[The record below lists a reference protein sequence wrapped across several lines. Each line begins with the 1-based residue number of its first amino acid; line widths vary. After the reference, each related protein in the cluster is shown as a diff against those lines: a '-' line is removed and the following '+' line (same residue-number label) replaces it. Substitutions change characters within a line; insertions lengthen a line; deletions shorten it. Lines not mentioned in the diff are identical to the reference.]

1 MIGAA
6 LALAVMAV
14 GPPPG
19 AATRVAAIDRT
30 VVRTLEV
37 DGRRRSYRL
46 HVPAGAVAEGPV
58 PLVLVFHGGG
68 STALGMERESG
79 FSALADRAGFIA
91 VYPEGVRRSWNDGRG
106 AGSTAAAREGVDD
119 VRFVSRLIDALV
131 ASHGVDRGRVYATGI
146 SNGAIL
152 SHLLAVRLADRI
164 VAIAPVAGGLAEPL
178 AQTFRPS
185 RPVSVLALQ
194 GTEDPLVPYNGGA
207 VGRTSGGSIVSTDV
221 MLGLWR
227 RYNATEDIGRET
239 SLADR
244 APVDGCRVH
253 VRVWTGG
260 SEESE
265 VALYRLEGAGHT
277 WPGGTQYLPRR
288 AIGRV
293 CRDLD
298 GADVI
303 WDFFRRHVRR

>member
-1 MIGAA
+1 MIGVALVMVMSMAA
-6 LALAVMAV
+6 ADRRGPEVLSAVDRSVV
-14 GPPPG
+14 G
-19 AATRVAAIDRT
+19 
-30 VVRTLEV
+30 TLEV

-46 HVPAGAVAEGPV
+46 HVPNGAAPEGRV

-68 STALGMERESG
+68 GTALGMERESG
-79 FSALADRAGFIA
+79 FSALADREGFIA
-91 VYPEGVRRSWNDGRG
+91 VYPEGVGRSWNDGRG
-106 AGSTAAAREGVDD
+106 DGSTSAVRQGIDD
-119 VRFVSRLIDALV
+119 VRFVGRLIDVLIAEYR
-131 ASHGVDRGRVYATGI
+131 GDPGRVYATGI

-152 SHLLAVRLADRI
+152 SHLLAIRLADRI

-178 AQTFRPS
+178 ARGFRPS

-194 GTEDPLVPYNGGA
+194 GTDDPLVPYSGGA
-207 VGRTSGGSIVSTDV
+207 VGRTGRGSIVSTDA

-227 RYNATEDIGRET
+227 RYNATEEIGRET

-244 APVDGCRVH
+244 VPRDGCRVQ
-253 VRVWTGG
+253 VRLWTGG
-260 SEESE
+260 AEGSE

-293 CRDLD
+293 CHDVD
-298 GADVI
+298 GAEVI
-303 WDFFRRHVRR
+303 WEFFRRHERR

>member
-1 MIGAA
+1 MIGMA
-6 LALAVMAV
+6 LVLVMVMMGADRWGADGILAV
-14 GPPPG
+14 
-19 AATRVAAIDRT
+19 DRS

-46 HVPAGAVAEGPV
+46 HVPDGVTPEGPV

-68 STALGMERESG
+68 STALVMERESG
-79 FSALADRAGFIA
+79 FSALADREGFIA
-91 VYPEGVRRSWNDGRG
+91 VYPEGVGRSWNDGRG
-106 AGSTAAAREGVDD
+106 EGSTPAVRQGIDD
-119 VRFVSRLIDALV
+119 VQFVRRLIDVLV
-131 ASHGVDRGRVYATGI
+131 AEYQGDRGRVYATGI

-152 SHLLAVRLADRI
+152 SHLLAIRLADRI
-164 VAIAPVAGGLAEPL
+164 VAIAPVAGGLADPL
-178 AQTFRPS
+178 AQAFHPS

-194 GTEDPLVPYNGGA
+194 GTDDPLVPYSGGT
-207 VGRTSGGSIVSTDV
+207 VGRTGGGSIVSTDA

-227 RYNATEDIGRET
+227 RYNATEEIGRET

-244 APVDGCRVH
+244 VPLDGCRVQ

-260 SEESE
+260 TEGSE

-293 CRDLD
+293 CRDVD
-298 GADVI
+298 GAEVI
-303 WDFFRRHVRR
+303 WEFFRRHVRR